1 MRSLTLLSR
10 SVGKAAGKKPEGR
23 CTAIAVVPAGIIGTN
38 DEELVFL
45 ASERQ
50 LRDGGVEIQILRAVP
65 ADDTDEKP
73 VSCDMVELGMEQ
85 RGHRSRSCI

>member
-23 CTAIAVVPAGIIGTN
+23 CTAIAVVPAGIIDTD
-38 DEELVFL
+38 DEEVVFL

-50 LRDGGVEIQILRAVP
+50 LRDGGVEIQILRAVS
-65 ADDTDEKP
+65 AVETDEKP
-73 VSCDMVELGMEQ
+73 VSCDIVELEMQQ
-85 RGHRSRSCI
+85 RSHR